1 MDAHELSFRD
11 GHGSSTSTVKD
22 ESASEEKTLNLPGD
36 SSFASVFGPSESVE
50 DVGTEPE
57 STQDKPHSFNTQK
70 PIREKLAGKNVAPF
84 LAKHIPEQYA
94 PLGSQ
99 TGQLVEISSANSK
112 YCYRH
117 RPDLKCRRQAD
128 EPTMDKLQ
136 RVSFFFQHPSAP
148 SLASVLVLAL
158 TDCKGIRN
166 ATTE

>member
-11 GHGSSTSTVKD
+11 GHGFSNSTLKGK
-22 ESASEEKTLNLPGD
+22 SASEEKVLELPGD
-36 SSFASVFGPSESVE
+36 SSFASIFGPSEIVE
-50 DVGTEPE
+50 DVETEPE
-57 STQDKPHSFNTQK
+57 STRDKPHGLNIPKTI
-70 PIREKLAGKNVAPF
+70 PEKLAGKNVAPF

-99 TGQLVEISSANSK
+99 TGQPVEIRSANSR

-136 RVSFFFQHPSAP
+136 RVSF
-148 SLASVLVLAL
+148 ASR
-158 TDCKGIRN
+158 I
-166 ATTE
+166 

>member
-11 GHGSSTSTVKD
+11 GHGSPAWTMKD
-22 ESASEEKTLNLPGD
+22 ECASEEKALNFAGNSP
-36 SSFASVFGPSESVE
+36 FASVFGPSETVE
-50 DVGTEPE
+50 DVEKEPE

-70 PIREKLAGKNVAPF
+70 PIREKLAGKNIAPF
-84 LAKHIPEQYA
+84 LARHIPEQYA

-99 TGQLVEISSANSK
+99 TGQPVAISSANSK

-136 RVSFFFQHPSAP
+136 RVSFSSSIQVHQPCQVSRADR
-148 SLASVLVLAL
+148 LQ
-158 TDCKGIRN
+158 RN
-166 ATTE
+166 

>member
-11 GHGSSTSTVKD
+11 GHGSSTSTMKD
-22 ESASEEKTLNLPGD
+22 GCASAEKPHYLPGD
-36 SSFASVFGPSESVE
+36 SSFTSVFGPSETVE
-50 DVGTEPE
+50 DVETEPG

-70 PIREKLAGKNVAPF
+70 PIRENLSGKNVAPF
-84 LAKHIPEQYA
+84 LARHIPEQYA

-99 TGQLVEISSANSK
+99 GGQPVEISSANSK

-136 RVSFFFQHPSAP
+136 RVSSSSSIQVHHP
-148 SLASVLVLAL
+148 
-158 TDCKGIRN
+158 C
-166 ATTE
+166 